1 MPEESSYSSMTN
13 VCPGFWPSA
22 LLFQFCDLNLPPPPE
37 RNRKPK
43 QEMSYLFCLLWWFS
57 IRLQKLA
64 VFSRQLLDQLNPSD
78 VISSL
83 KLAQHPCLKGGRK
96 SKQILKSTIPGHDT
110 TTNFNLKRNASVFSY
125 LWYFGAVCWRKMSR
139 CFRGNNW
146 RGAEAHPNLQMYLL
160 WRNEGR
166 AN

>member
-13 VCPGFWPSA
+13 ACPGFWPPA
-22 LLFQFCDLNLPPPPE
+22 LLFQFCDLNLPPLPE
-37 RNRKPK
+37 RNKKPK
-43 QEMSYLFCLLWWFS
+43 QEMSYLFCLLQWFS

-83 KLAQHPCLKGGRK
+83 ELAQNPCLKGGRK

-110 TTNFNLKRNASVFSY
+110 ATNFNLKRNASVFSY
-125 LWYFGAVCWRKMSR
+125 LRYFGATGWTQTSR
-139 CFRGNNW
+139 CFLGNNW